1 MINTICIGSGG
12 FRGISFLSA
21 LIYLEKH
28 NDIDIEKVKTYTCVS
43 VGCFIS
49 LLLIVGYTLNDLY
62 DTLKETEK
70 YKPEMNLDLI
80 FDEYG
85 FDNGQKLILYF
96 KSLLL
101 KKIDN
106 PDISFLELYKLTK
119 KKIYVATTNFTKNE
133 ERIFNYKDTPH
144 VPVVLAIRMSM
155 SVPLIY
161 TPVLYENDYYV
172 DGALTNS
179 VYIPPNSKPENTL
192 LIYLDKY
199 KPSPITSM
207 KDILFGSIFILAN
220 QLIKKDISKYHC
232 LKINSDD
239 IITISS
245 ELSIEIIKLL
255 ISLGENVAEEYLTN
269 KIKYQITELKKN
281 IKTKKS
287 TIIKNLLNEMIEKI
301 EK

>member
-62 DTLKETEK
+62 DTLKETDK

-106 PDISFLELYKLTK
+106 PNISFLELYKLTK

-133 ERIFNYKDTPH
+133 ERIFLFSKENADNIDEIWDDTA
-144 VPVVLAIRMSM
+144 LIRAYEK
-155 SVPLIY
+155 SVRKIK
-161 TPVLYENDYYV
+161 
-172 DGALTNS
+172 NS
-179 VYIPPNSKPENTL
+179 GRSHAHKIQAAVAMEQRAKEMGKASAAAVYR
-192 LIYLDKY
+192 KY
-199 KPSPITSM
+199 
-207 KDILFGSIFILAN
+207 
-220 QLIKKDISKYHC
+220 
-232 LKINSDD
+232 INSF
-239 IITISS
+239 
-245 ELSIEIIKLL
+245 
-255 ISLGENVAEEYLTN
+255 
-269 KIKYQITELKKN
+269 
-281 IKTKKS
+281 
-287 TIIKNLLNEMIEKI
+287 
-301 EK
+301 